1 MTPRRLAVHFT
12 LTIAALIFAVTSP
25 AAPQSAAPPQL
36 AAPQSD
42 QTSPRPPH
50 KLTLREAIERG
61 LAANLRVLAA
71 GTSIDEAEG
80 TSQRRLANLLPR
92 ARAEAVAGLQ
102 NRNLRAFGLSVPGI
116 PATVPPFSTY
126 DFRLYAEQPLF
137 DRQARLAWRAS
148 QQQQQVAREDYQDI
162 RDLIIRQVAGLY
174 LNAQAAAARVEAA
187 QSRITTAE
195 ELLRL
200 ARDRREAGVA
210 TGIDVLRADVQLAN
224 ERQRQLEAR
233 TEAQQALLLLAR
245 NIGMKPGTPLALAE
259 PLRFQPIAPVEIEA
273 ALAGSLDA
281 RADYRSLIAQRD
293 TITLQQKSARARYL
307 PRLSV
312 RGDYGG
318 IGRSLGEIRG
328 TGTLQGGLSIT
339 LFDRDRKGEEMEL
352 ESRLRRIDF
361 QLADMRLAIEQEVRE
376 ALLDIESAAEQVTVA
391 EQGRTLAQ
399 QELAMARDRFQAGVA
414 SNIEITSAQDSV
426 ARALENYILAVSRH
440 SDAKIA
446 LARALGATE
455 KTYAQYLGIP

>member
-1 MTPRRLAVHFT
+1 MKPRRPTVHFMLAIAT
-12 LTIAALIFAVTSP
+12 LMFVVTSP
-25 AAPQSAAPPQL
+25 AAAQQAAAAQSAR
-36 AAPQSD
+36 QS
-42 QTSPRPPH
+42 PAPH
-50 KLTLREAIERG
+50 KLTLKQAIERG

-71 GTSIDEAEG
+71 GTRIDESEG

-92 ARAEAVAGLQ
+92 ARAEAVASLQ

-126 DFRLYAEQPLF
+126 DFRLYAEHPLF

-245 NIGMKPGTPLALAE
+245 HIGMNPGTPLELAE
-259 PLRFQPIAPVEIEA
+259 PLRFQPIAPLEVEA

-281 RADYRSLIAQRD
+281 RADYRSLVAQRD

-312 RGDYGG
+312 GGDYGG
-318 IGRSLGEIRG
+318 IGRSLGEI
-328 TGTLQGGLSIT
+328 
-339 LFDRDRKGEEMEL
+339 
-352 ESRLRRIDF
+352 
-361 QLADMRLAIEQEVRE
+361 
-376 ALLDIESAAEQVTVA
+376 
-391 EQGRTLAQ
+391 
-399 QELAMARDRFQAGVA
+399 
-414 SNIEITSAQDSV
+414 
-426 ARALENYILAVSRH
+426 
-440 SDAKIA
+440 
-446 LARALGATE
+446 
-455 KTYAQYLGIP
+455 

>member
-126 DFRLYAEQPLF
+126 DFRLYAEHPLF

-148 QQQQQVAREDYQDI
+148 QQQQQAAREDYQDI

-210 TGIDVLRADVQLAN
+210 T
-224 ERQRQLEAR
+224 
-233 TEAQQALLLLAR
+233 
-245 NIGMKPGTPLALAE
+245 
-259 PLRFQPIAPVEIEA
+259 
-273 ALAGSLDA
+273 
-281 RADYRSLIAQRD
+281 
-293 TITLQQKSARARYL
+293 
-307 PRLSV
+307 
-312 RGDYGG
+312 
-318 IGRSLGEIRG
+318 
-328 TGTLQGGLSIT
+328 
-339 LFDRDRKGEEMEL
+339 
-352 ESRLRRIDF
+352 
-361 QLADMRLAIEQEVRE
+361 
-376 ALLDIESAAEQVTVA
+376 
-391 EQGRTLAQ
+391 
-399 QELAMARDRFQAGVA
+399 
-414 SNIEITSAQDSV
+414 
-426 ARALENYILAVSRH
+426 
-440 SDAKIA
+440 
-446 LARALGATE
+446 
-455 KTYAQYLGIP
+455 